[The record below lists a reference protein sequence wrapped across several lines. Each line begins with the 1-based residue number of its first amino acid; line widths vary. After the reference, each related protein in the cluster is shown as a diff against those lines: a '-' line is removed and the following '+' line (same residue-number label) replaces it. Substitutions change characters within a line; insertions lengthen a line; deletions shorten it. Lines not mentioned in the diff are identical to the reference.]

1 LRPYRDFLL
10 LPTWSDRADP
20 AWFAF
25 PLTVH
30 PDAPFSRGDLVTFL
44 EERNI
49 ETRLLLAGNLVRQP
63 GYRHIEHRTVGD
75 LPNADR
81 VLRSSFF
88 VGVYPG
94 LDSPRIAYVLEA
106 FADFFDRL

>member
-1 LRPYRDFLL
+1 
-10 LPTWSDRADP
+10 
-20 AWFAF
+20 
-25 PLTVH
+25 
-30 PDAPFSRGDLVTFL
+30 
-44 EERNI
+44 
-49 ETRLLLAGNLVRQP
+49 
-63 GYRHIEHRTVGD
+63 VGD